1 MHTEQFGAVMDLGSV
16 DWEKLKV
23 CLAVA
28 QAGSMA
34 AAAQRLGESQA
45 TISRKV
51 DDVENRLG
59 TELFLRSPR
68 GIQLTDAGR
77 NAVNYIQIMWDAV
90 ENLQTNL
97 SSFDTLPKGS
107 VSITASDGLGAH
119 WIAPRLPEFHRQFPD
134 IDLIFDV
141 VDDVGKL
148 GETTSDIS
156 VQFAPPQNR
165 ELIQARI
172 GRLHYIHFASPAY
185 IKTYGAPKNV
195 LDLTDHRTISH
206 SGYVNQPEKW
216 PDKGNAYREL
226 IDPKLLTNSG
236 AVMREVCAAGGGI
249 ALLPSYFAE
258 VDERLVPLGLDFT
271 VPIDFWLVYPERTR
285 QLTRGRVTIEWV
297 KSLFDTATVPWF
309 RPTYVAPKRPDD
321 GPGRLQV
328 VQEPK

>member
-1 MHTEQFGAVMDLGSV
+1 MHTDQYGGVMDLSSV

-45 TISRKV
+45 TVSRKV
-51 DDVENRLG
+51 DDVESRLG

-68 GIQLTDAGR
+68 GIELTDAGR
-77 NAVNYIQIMWDAV
+77 NAVKYMQIMSDAV
-90 ENLQTNL
+90 EGLQTNL
-97 SSFDTLPKGS
+97 SSYDNLPKGS
-107 VSITASDGLGAH
+107 ISISASDGLGAH
-119 WIAPRLPEFHRQFPD
+119 WIAPRLPDFHRQFPD
-134 IDLIFDV
+134 IDLNFDV

-148 GETTSDIS
+148 RESISDIS
-156 VQFAPPQNR
+156 IQFAPPENR

-172 GRLHYIHFASPAY
+172 GRLHYVHFASQAY
-185 IKTYGAPKNV
+185 IKSYGKPTTV
-195 LDLTDHRTISH
+195 LELAEHRTISH

-216 PDKGNAYREL
+216 PDKGKAYRDL

-258 VDERLVPLGLDFT
+258 VDSRLVPLDLDFT

-297 KSLFDTATVPWF
+297 KTLFDTSTIPWF
-309 RPTYVAPKRPDD
+309 RPTYVSPSKAGDIPS
-321 GPGRLQV
+321 RLQV
-328 VQEPK
+328 VPEA